1 MYFLKINGTD
11 HLITKKCW
19 GLKCTSQTNLKVPP
33 ILHVFFTLV
42 LYLSIQPSF
51 QKKKT

>member
-11 HLITKKCW
+11 HLITKKRW
-19 GLKCTSQTNLKVPP
+19 GLKCTSQINLKAPP
-33 ILHVFFTLV
+33 ILPVFFTLV

-51 QKKKT
+51 QKKK